1 MVLCRIRGSRNQG
14 VEAGVVLL
22 FITPN
27 DPLGDLML
35 PGPVIL
41 GSAQLE
47 NLVPRGGHNRS
58 GCCWGP
64 LDFLYLGTR
73 RREGNSPLW
82 QELALPGGRREVC
95 PVGAGRKTHVSQV
108 THSVPLTPPFPTAT
122 VHGQMQQP
130 RPEKCMCEETDLS
143 GAGKTRKPPDQRG

>member
-35 PGPVIL
+35 PGPAIL

-47 NLVPRGGHNRS
+47 NLVP
-58 GCCWGP
+58 
-64 LDFLYLGTR
+64 
-73 RREGNSPLW
+73 EGDTTDPAAAGALW
-82 QELALPGGRREVC
+82 
-95 PVGAGRKTHVSQV
+95 
-108 THSVPLTPPFPTAT
+108 TPY
-122 VHGQMQQP
+122 V
-130 RPEKCMCEETDLS
+130 
-143 GAGKTRKPPDQRG
+143 